1 MIETLR
7 IRGLAIVDEAELE
20 FEPGLNVL
28 TGETGAG
35 KSVVLGALG
44 LLAGVR
50 AKASSQR
57 EGTQETS
64 VEGVFR
70 TQDTPDLEA
79 DLEAQGL
86 LGEDHELV
94 VHRSLSA
101 SGRSRAR
108 VSGQL
113 VPVATLSELFSGRL
127 EISSQHDSQSLRKA
141 ELHGRLLDGS
151 GGLLAQREA
160 VGEAYRA
167 LRALD
172 AERTQLVEA
181 ARDREQR
188 LDFLGFQR
196 QEIDEAKLDA
206 AEIEETRALRS
217 RLAHAERLRVEG
229 GEALA
234 RLAGDPMANDAAG
247 AADAVS
253 EASRGLQSLTEMDAE
268 LGTLGERL
276 EALTAEIR
284 EAASDLERH
293 LSHIEAD
300 PGRLAEIDERLH
312 AVERLERK
320 YGPGIEEVL
329 RHRDAVAEELASL
342 EGADAREAEIE
353 QERALRVDKL
363 AQRARK
369 LSRARAKT
377 SERLAGEVETALREL
392 AMPDARF
399 AVELRPAPREE
410 GYPCGATGLELPE
423 FVFTA
428 NAGEPLRPLRQ
439 AASGGELSRAF
450 LAIKQAL
457 REAGGGMV
465 LVFDEV
471 DAGIGGEAADRVG
484 RQLAKL
490 AAEHQVLCITHLPQI
505 AAFANRHFRVRK
517 RTQKG
522 RTTTRIDVVEGKER
536 VAEIA
541 RMAGGEKAGEG
552 ARKYARELLG
562 SVAPR

>member
-7 IRGLAIVDEAELE
+7 IRGLAIVDEAVLE

-44 LLAGVR
+44 LLAGAR

-57 EGTQETS
+57 EGTDETS

-70 TQDTPDLEA
+70 TEDTPDLEA

-86 LGEDHELV
+86 LGDEHELV
-94 VHRSLSA
+94 VHRSLTA
-101 SGRSRAR
+101 AGRSRAR

-113 VPVATLSELFSGRL
+113 VPVATLNDLFVGRL

-151 GGLLAQREA
+151 GGLLAERDA
-160 VGEAYRA
+160 LGEAFRA

-172 AERTQLVEA
+172 AERTRLIEA

-196 QEIDEAKLDA
+196 QEIDEAKLDPS
-206 AEIEETRALRS
+206 EIEELRALRS
-217 RLAHAERLRVEG
+217 RLAHAERLRVDG
-229 GEALA
+229 GEALSQ
-234 RLAGDPMANDAAG
+234 LVGDPLGTDAAG
-247 AADAVS
+247 AADAVG
-253 EASRGLQSLTEMDAE
+253 EASRGLQALAPMDAE
-268 LGTLGERL
+268 LAAIGEQL
-276 EALTAEIR
+276 ESITAEIR
-284 EAASDLERH
+284 EAATDLERH

-329 RHRDAVAEELASL
+329 RHRDAVAEELATL
-342 EGADAREAEIE
+342 EGADAREAKIE
-353 QERALRVDKL
+353 QERAALSDKL
-363 AQRARK
+363 VKRARK
-369 LSRARAKT
+369 LSKARAKT
-377 SERLAGEVETALREL
+377 AERLAADVESALREL

-399 AVELRPAPREE
+399 AVELRPAPSEE
-410 GYPCGATGLELPE
+410 GFPCGATGLELPE

-457 REAGGGMV
+457 RAAGGGMV

-490 AAEHQVLCITHLPQI
+490 AAQHQVLCITHLPQI
-505 AAFANRHFRVRK
+505 AAFANRHFRVQK

-522 RTTTRIDVVEGKER
+522 RTLTSIDVVEGKER

-562 SVAPR
+562 AAAPR